1 MIYNTVVI
9 QEEDKANGIPQIT
22 QINVD
27 FSDEGVNL
35 QSSVKVIGEWRQYLK
50 IFEQDVRNN
59 NKLLFPLPEPEP
71 IEFETENEEV
81 L

>member
-9 QEEDKANGIPQIT
+9 QEEDKVNGIPQIT

-50 IFEQDVRNN
+50 IFEQDMRNN
-59 NKLLFPLPEPEP
+59 NKSLFPLPEPEP
-71 IEFETENEEV
+71 IKFETENEEV
-81 L
+81 V

>member
-1 MIYNTVVI
+1 VIYNTVVI

-35 QSSVKVIGEWRQYLK
+35 QSSVKVIGEWQQYLK
-50 IFEQDVRNN
+50 IFEQDMRNN
-59 NKLLFPLPEPEP
+59 YMSLFPMPEPEP
-71 IEFETENEEV
+71 INEEMI
-81 L
+81 

>member
-9 QEEDKANGIPQIT
+9 QEEDKVNGVPQIT

-50 IFEQDVRNN
+50 VFEQDIRNN
-59 NKLLFPLPEPEP
+59 NKLLFPLPEP

-81 L
+81 V